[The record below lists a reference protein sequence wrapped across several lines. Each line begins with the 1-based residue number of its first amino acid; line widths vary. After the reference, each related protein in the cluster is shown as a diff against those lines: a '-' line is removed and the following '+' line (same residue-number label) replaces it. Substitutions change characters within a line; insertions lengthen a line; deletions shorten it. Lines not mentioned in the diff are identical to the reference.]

1 MEEVFQNSP
10 ATSWCKF
17 YQILLL
23 LGFKKHETIKCSN
36 FVTNS
41 STANSTELYS
51 KHKLCYIKMLLEK
64 TSYMLVCTIYILV
77 GMAIT
82 TTIIELV
89 RYPKT
94 LDKVHVLNQLLA
106 GENMLRAGGKCKNSE
121 LRFKPN

>member
-1 MEEVFQNSP
+1 MLFLFTLDSEQTKIS
-10 ATSWCKF
+10 A
-17 YQILLL
+17 
-23 LGFKKHETIKCSN
+23 SN
-36 FVTNS
+36 FIQLKS
-41 STANSTELYS
+41 D

-94 LDKVHVLNQLLA
+94 LHKVPVLNQLLA

>member
-1 MEEVFQNSP
+1 MLFLFTLDSEQTKIS
-10 ATSWCKF
+10 A
-17 YQILLL
+17 
-23 LGFKKHETIKCSN
+23 SN
-36 FVTNS
+36 FIQLKS
-41 STANSTELYS
+41 D

-94 LDKVHVLNQLLA
+94 LYKVVYVLNQLLA